1 MSDLVTINSTYLLL
15 WSSSHLR
22 TGPLKVFKIKFST
35 KSVIVNSEPTRVAC
49 TSESMIHVWIV
60 DNESPVVSAGTLGF
74 GFSDH
79 LICYSVFNWK
89 SIPPPLK
96 TYVVSCFSPSQLQ
109 SDLDAVPW
117 SLLEVF
123 DDLDDK
129 LTVFNL
135 LLKDVVDKCAPLVKK
150 KQRKCVSY
158 GLPMI
163 FVGK

>member
-1 MSDLVTINSTYLLL
+1 MEFKPFIRS
-15 WSSSHLR
+15 
-22 TGPLKVFKIKFST
+22 GPLKVFKIQFST
-35 KSVIVNSEPTRVAC
+35 KSVIANSEPTRVTC
-49 TSESMIHVWIV
+49 TSESLIYVCTV
-60 DNESPVVSAGTLGF
+60 DNESSVVIAGALGF

-96 TYVVSCFSPSQLQ
+96 TSVVSRSYKSFSPSQFQ
-109 SDLDAVPW
+109 SDLDAVPR
-117 SLLEVF
+117 SLLKVF

-129 LTVFNL
+129 LNVFNL

-150 KQRKCVSY
+150 KQRKCGSH